1 MHAIRQYEFGSAEEL
16 RYEEVPDLHP
26 GDRQVRIAVEAAGV
40 HLVDTTIRQGLAG
53 GAFASVELP
62 MTPGREVAG
71 IVDHVGPDVD
81 ESWLGRRVVAHL
93 GMASGGYAEQALAAV
108 TSLHALPD
116 DLSAEVAVAMI
127 GTGRTAIAVLE
138 LAAIGAED
146 LVVVTAAA
154 GGLGALFVQAGR
166 NAGATVVGLAGGAAK
181 LEQVRALG
189 ADVTVDYTADGWPD
203 RVREQLGDRSA
214 TVALDGVGG
223 KVGESVFDLLGVGG
237 RMVLFGYSSGE
248 PTTLSTTDII
258 GRSLTVTAAIGPR
271 LINRPG
277 GLRPLET
284 EALAQAAAG
293 TLVPRIASR
302 FRLADA
308 ALAHTALETRA
319 TTGKV
324 VLIP

>member
-1 MHAIRQYEFGSAEEL
+1 MHAIRQYEFGSAEQL

-26 GDRQVRIAVEAAGV
+26 GEGQVRIAVEAAGV
-40 HLVDTTIRQGLAG
+40 HLVDTTIRQGLAA
-53 GAFASVELP
+53 GAFASVGLP

-71 IVDHVGPDVD
+71 IVDRVGPDVD
-81 ESWLGRRVVAHL
+81 ETWLGRRVVAHL
-93 GMASGGYAEQALAAV
+93 GMASGGYAEQALAPV
-108 TSLHALPD
+108 SSLHVISDGLGAD
-116 DLSAEVAVAMI
+116 AAVAMI

-138 LAAIGAED
+138 VAAIGAD
-146 LVVVTAAA
+146 DVVVVTAAA
-154 GGLGALFVQAGR
+154 GGLGALLIQAAR
-166 NAGATVVGLAGGAAK
+166 DAGATVVGLAGGPAK
-181 LEQVRALG
+181 VEQARALG
-189 ADVTVDYTADGWPD
+189 ADIAVDYAEAGWPD
-203 RVREQLGDRSA
+203 LVREAIGERSA
-214 TVALDGVGG
+214 TIVLDGVGG
-223 KVGESVFDLLGVGG
+223 KVGAAVFDLLGARG

-293 TLVPRIASR
+293 RLVPVVSR

-308 ALAHTALETRA
+308 HLAHTALESRA

>member
-16 RYEEVPDLHP
+16 RYEEVPDLRP
-26 GDRQVRIAVEAAGV
+26 GDGQVRIAVEAAGV

-108 TSLHALPD
+108 SSLHGLPD

-138 LAAIGAED
+138 VAEIGAD
-146 LVVVTAAA
+146 DVVVVTAAA

-189 ADVTVDYTADGWPD
+189 ADVAIDYTADGWPD

-214 TVALDGVGG
+214 SVALDGVGG
-223 KVGESVFDLLGVGG
+223 KVGASVFDLLGVGG

-293 TLVPRIASR
+293 RLVPLVASR

>member
-1 MHAIRQYEFGSAEEL
+1 MHAIRQYEFGSADEL

-26 GDRQVRIAVEAAGV
+26 GDGQVRIAVEAVGV

-53 GAFASVELP
+53 GAFARAELP

-71 IVDHVGPDVD
+71 IVDQVGPDVD
-81 ESWLGRRVVAHL
+81 EAWLGRRVVAHL

-108 TSLHALPD
+108 GSLHGLPD
-116 DLSAEVAVAMI
+116 HVSAEAAVAMI

-138 LAAIGAED
+138 VAAIETD
-146 LVVVTAAA
+146 DVVAVTSAA
-154 GGLGALFVQAGR
+154 GGLGVLFVQAAR
-166 NAGATVVGLAGGAAK
+166 HAGATVLALAGGRAK
-181 LEQVRALG
+181 VERVRSLG
-189 ADVTVDYTADGWPD
+189 ADVAVDYTEEGWADQ
-203 RVREQLGDRSA
+203 VREQLGDRA
-214 TVALDGVGG
+214 VTVALDGVGG
-223 KVGESVFDLLGVGG
+223 KVGAAVFDLLGARG
-237 RMVLFGYSSGE
+237 RMILFGYSSGE
-248 PTTLSTTDII
+248 PTNLSTTDII

-271 LINRPG
+271 LLNRPG

-293 TLVPRIASR
+293 TLVPVVSSR

-308 ALAHTALETRA
+308 GLAHTALETRA